1 MNIVTLTLWDKFQAE
16 FLAKYHELED
26 HQPIIVILKHGKI
39 KEPQGTIIHVIV
51 SVYHFSL

>member
-26 HQPIIVILKHGKI
+26 HQPVIVILKHGKI

-51 SVYHFSL
+51 SVFHFSL